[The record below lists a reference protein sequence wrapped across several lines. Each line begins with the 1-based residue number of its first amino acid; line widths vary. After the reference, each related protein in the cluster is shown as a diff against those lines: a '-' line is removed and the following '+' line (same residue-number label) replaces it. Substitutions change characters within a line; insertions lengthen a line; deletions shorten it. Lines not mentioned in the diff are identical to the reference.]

1 MTGPSVFLVLAW
13 CGGIFFG
20 DHVLLSR
27 TAAVFAAV
35 LFLFA
40 AIGCRRRRRTAL
52 VFLGALLFVCGSV
65 RLDYS
70 DGQYA
75 ALSHGLVGERIAAT
89 GVVEEKKAS
98 YVTDRGKNTRYLF
111 RLHTVRRPGGAEENA
126 AGALWLTLHG
136 ETDYAAG
143 TALTVQTKVKALEYY
158 KNFGLYDS
166 RHRDRRLAV
175 IGSAYGEE
183 KDVSAVAATAGW
195 QAQLRRIRDGLTER
209 FAAFL
214 TAQEACVLASL
225 LFGGHYEELAP
236 ELVESFAVTGL
247 IHILSVSGS
256 HVVLL
261 FAVIR
266 ILGGAAGLR
275 PLPQFAVAALA
286 VFVYS
291 ALAEF
296 TGPVVRA
303 ALMGS
308 LCALS
313 TVVKREYGGIHS
325 LSLAVFVMTLADP
338 YLLFDLSFRLSCG
351 AAAGIILF
359 RPRLLPFCRFL
370 PSAAAAALAVCLSA
384 QILLVPLLLAEFSS
398 LPVYSFLANVT
409 VGTVLDAVIVLG
421 LLAAAAAYVL
431 PVAAT
436 PLLWLIKIL
445 LNAAVGANYVIAS
458 LPGSRLW
465 HGALPWFAVVAYYL
479 FVAALLAA
487 PYRKRLLLA
496 GGVLLF
502 SFSLAAWAAQGERTI
517 CVFDVGSDRATCRVD
532 AEGNAALWYNRSRW
546 SSPVRS
552 QAVLAPALR
561 HAGVFQLRE
570 LHVGG
575 FEAERTAAQLGRA
588 FACQAERIHIRTE
601 LTAPL
606 RLTES
611 KTPYY
616 LCASAAA
623 VPEMAALLEIRSCGG
638 GDGLPAAAALIVS
651 AAPEEERRC
660 AAWRRAAA
668 RAGIPFFSPAVDGEI
683 IAEEKAGIWKIR
695 TYGGE
700 TF

>member
-1 MTGPSVFLVLAW
+1 M
-13 CGGIFFG
+13 
-20 DHVLLSR
+20 
-27 TAAVFAAV
+27 
-35 LFLFA
+35 
-40 AIGCRRRRRTAL
+40 
-52 VFLGALLFVCGSV
+52 
-65 RLDYS
+65 
-70 DGQYA
+70 
-75 ALSHGLVGERIAAT
+75 
-89 GVVEEKKAS
+89 
-98 YVTDRGKNTRYLF
+98 
-111 RLHTVRRPGGAEENA
+111 
-126 AGALWLTLHG
+126 
-136 ETDYAAG
+136 
-143 TALTVQTKVKALEYY
+143 QTKVKALEYY

-458 LPGSRLW
+458 LPGSRHTTSSLPLFLRRRIGNGCCW
-465 HGALPWFAVVAYYL
+465 QAACCCSLFRWQPGRRKGSARYMFLTSAVIGPHVGLMLKETPRCGIIEAGGAVPFEARPFWRRPFGMPA
-479 FVAALLAA
+479 FFSFGSCMSAAL
-487 PYRKRLLLA
+487 KRS
-496 GGVLLF
+496 GRRR
-502 SFSLAAWAAQGERTI
+502 SWA
-517 CVFDVGSDRATCRVD
+517 VH
-532 AEGNAALWYNRSRW
+532 
-546 SSPVRS
+546 SPVRRS
-552 QAVLAPALR
+552 
-561 HAGVFQLRE
+561 
-570 LHVGG
+570 G
-575 FEAERTAAQLGRA
+575 FTSG
-588 FACQAERIHIRTE
+588 
-601 LTAPL
+601 PN
-606 RLTES
+606 
-611 KTPYY
+611 
-616 LCASAAA
+616 
-623 VPEMAALLEIRSCGG
+623 
-638 GDGLPAAAALIVS
+638 
-651 AAPEEERRC
+651 
-660 AAWRRAAA
+660 
-668 RAGIPFFSPAVDGEI
+668 
-683 IAEEKAGIWKIR
+683 
-695 TYGGE
+695 
-700 TF
+700 